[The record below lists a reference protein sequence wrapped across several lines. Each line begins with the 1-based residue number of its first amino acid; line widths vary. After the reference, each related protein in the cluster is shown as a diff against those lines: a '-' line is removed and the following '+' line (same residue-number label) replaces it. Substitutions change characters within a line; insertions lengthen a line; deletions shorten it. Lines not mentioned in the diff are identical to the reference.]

1 VRIQRGSA
9 LAAFVAIGTMTLA
22 ACGSSHSS
30 APTSSAG
37 SSSAM
42 TTVNVAFDTND
53 TALPAW
59 IAQDEGIFAKN
70 HLKVNFTTIQN
81 LSTLPGALGNSFNIV
96 LSTPPELIAAA
107 AKGLSVVEVSGS
119 SLDTPQKP
127 TGEVIVDP
135 KSGITDL
142 AGLEGKSVGTLT
154 LNGTLTYSL
163 EYDLYE
169 HHLNPKGMHLIV
181 MSGPTL
187 EDNLKAGN
195 VQAVIS
201 IPPFT
206 DVLAKAGYKEL
217 FDPFTAVSGGP
228 TIPIAGIFWIG
239 SKSWANSHPQAVQE
253 WTNSLNQ
260 AQNFIKTN
268 PTQARSVLAKYTK
281 LPATVVNHLN
291 LPLYNTSL
299 RPKDIG
305 KWEKAMKALGLLP
318 NPPSTSSLVAK
329 F

>member
-1 VRIQRGSA
+1 
-9 LAAFVAIGTMTLA
+9 
-22 ACGSSHSS
+22 
-30 APTSSAG
+30 
-37 SSSAM
+37 M

-53 TALPAW
+53 TALPVW
-59 IAQDEGIFAKN
+59 VAQDEGIFAKN

-81 LSTLPGALGNSFNIV
+81 LSTLPGVLGNSFDVV
-96 LSTPPELIAAA
+96 LSTPPMLIAAA
-107 AKGLSVVEVSGS
+107 AKGLGVVEVSGS
-119 SLDTPQKP
+119 SLDTPQQP

-163 EYDLYE
+163 EYDLYQ
-169 HHLNPKGMHLIV
+169 HHLNPKGMHLV
-181 MSGPTL
+181 VTSGPTL

-206 DVLAKAGYKEL
+206 DVLAKAGYKKL
-217 FDPFTAVSGGP
+217 FDPFMAVSGGP

-239 SKSWANSHPQAVQE
+239 SKSWADSHPQAVQE

-260 AQNFIKTN
+260 AQDFIKTN
-268 PTQARSVLAKYTK
+268 STQARSVLAKYTK
-281 LPATVVNHLN
+281 LPASVVSN
-291 LPLYNTSL
+291 LTLPIYDTSL
-299 RPKDIG
+299 RPGDIG
-305 KWEKAMKALGLLP
+305 KWENAMKALGLLP
-318 NPPSTSSLVAK
+318 HPPSTSSLVAK
-329 F
+329 S